1 MSEII
6 GLLKKGVTSQKK
18 IYAKYCEN
26 YRGTE
31 LLTYKNFKRDSV
43 ELLEL
48 KKYVKTMQE
57 DNYLTKTEINNI
69 FKYLTNNLKYSKYS
83 NVKKIVKILK
93 EFKTE
98 IKAKQDNLHDNEKNT
113 YNSLVHISYHI
124 NLLRELVAKKI
135 SLNYRELDSVI
146 KFENLMKE
154 IINKNDICEA
164 NKSIGLIM
172 DNLEILSYHDHKGRT
187 FNDLIHDAIL
197 YAKLNDN
204 KNLLEYYSE
213 ILKFIINIKCLK
225 IDKDGL
231 LDLFEIE
238 ADKIEYG
245 SALNNKIFD
254 LKFDSRT
261 GRYLLTDE
269 FIISV
274 DNEDTKKIDDALSI
288 ETTPYGS
295 YILGI
300 HVTDVPSLGM
310 YANEILNNGSGI
322 CASKMKASLEEF
334 QKKNAITIFVE
345 ISKQGFI
352 LNYRALQTRIEVD
365 RNLLYDDFAK
375 ILSEG
380 DVKPGLSETVMN
392 LTDLYNIVENEK
404 LPKYPNIN
412 NIAKLLVKKYML
424 LYGCITSD
432 IFNINKIPG
441 IYLDGESNLYTLD
454 KSKYD
459 AGFTSFDSYSKS
471 TSPLYDRSSLINQF
485 LMQECVFKQMSSI
498 NKERLQY
505 VLVPVVDDINK
516 KKNS

>member
-98 IKAKQDNLHDNEKNT
+98 IKVKQDNLRDNEKNT
-113 YNSLVHISYHI
+113 YNSLIQISYHI

-135 SLNYRELDSVI
+135 SLNYHELDNVI

-154 IINKNDICEA
+154 IINKNDVCEA

-172 DNLEILSYHDHKGRT
+172 DNLEILSHHDHKGRT

-197 YAKLNDN
+197 YARLNDN
-204 KNLLEYYSE
+204 KKLLEYYNE

-225 IDKDGL
+225 IDKEGL
-231 LDLFEIE
+231 FDLFEIE
-238 ADKIEYG
+238 VDKIEYG

-254 LKFDSRT
+254 FFD
-261 GRYLLTDE
+261 
-269 FIISV
+269 
-274 DNEDTKKIDDALSI
+274 LS
-288 ETTPYGS
+288 
-295 YILGI
+295 
-300 HVTDVPSLGM
+300 
-310 YANEILNNGSGI
+310 
-322 CASKMKASLEEF
+322 K
-334 QKKNAITIFVE
+334 
-345 ISKQGFI
+345 
-352 LNYRALQTRIEVD
+352 
-365 RNLLYDDFAK
+365 
-375 ILSEG
+375 
-380 DVKPGLSETVMN
+380 
-392 LTDLYNIVENEK
+392 
-404 LPKYPNIN
+404 
-412 NIAKLLVKKYML
+412 
-424 LYGCITSD
+424 
-432 IFNINKIPG
+432 
-441 IYLDGESNLYTLD
+441 
-454 KSKYD
+454 
-459 AGFTSFDSYSKS
+459 
-471 TSPLYDRSSLINQF
+471 
-485 LMQECVFKQMSSI
+485 
-498 NKERLQY
+498 
-505 VLVPVVDDINK
+505 
-516 KKNS
+516 